1 MSTSYDSHTV
11 ETVEAQVKASL
22 ERAGYAGGSHL
33 LVVAVSG
40 GPDSLALLHSL
51 LALREWAGLRLH
63 VAHLNHDFRGEVAE
77 EDARFVARVA
87 GQLGLPATVEKA
99 DPMDYQ
105 KRMGI
110 SSFEDAAREIRYQ
123 FLAGVARDASASA
136 AVLGHTADDLA
147 ETVLM
152 HIIRGS
158 GVHGLRGMV
167 ERSTWSSRTGGD
179 EVALFRPLLGV
190 TKRETVA
197 YCQERGILFRE
208 DPSNLL
214 MRFTRNRVRHEL
226 LPAMRSY
233 NPRIDDALVRL
244 ARSASLEVDYLEQEV
259 GKVWTI
265 TASHEGNSIAL
276 DAGILATV
284 HPLLQRLV
292 LRQAYGRIAG
302 DTRRLEE
309 VNLRDMADFIGAP
322 PGKVLDL
329 PRGIQL
335 STGYDRLF
343 LGRPAEVPCPFPPLE
358 NEHELNLPTASSE
371 GLTEVSGWSVIAR
384 MVTSPR
390 SMTGDDTFTVWLD
403 PESLGSG
410 LTVRTRLRGDR
421 FRPLGMHGEKKLQ
434 DFYVDEKVPRTW
446 RDRVP
451 LVVTE
456 RGIAWVVGYR
466 VAEWARVIG
475 DDRPVLQLRFAP
487 LEARPDLQSPE

>member
-1 MSTSYDSHTV
+1 MPTLDDS
-11 ETVEAQVKASL
+11 EKLDTVEADVKSSL
-22 ERAGYAGGSHL
+22 ERAGYAGGNRL

-40 GPDSLALLHSL
+40 GPDSMALLHSL
-51 LALREWAGLRLH
+51 LAFRESADLRIH
-63 VAHLNHDFRGEVAE
+63 VAHLNHDFRGEVAV
-77 EDARFVARVA
+77 EDARFVAAVA
-87 GQLGLPATVEKA
+87 RRLGLPATVEKA
-99 DPMDYQ
+99 DPADFQ

-110 SSFEDAAREIRYQ
+110 SSYEDAAREIRYQ
-123 FLAGVARDASASA
+123 FLAGVVKDASASA
-136 AVLGHTADDLA
+136 AALGHTADDLA

-158 GVHGLRGMV
+158 GVHGLRGMM
-167 ERSTWSSRTGGD
+167 ERSTWSSRTGSD

-190 TKRETVA
+190 TKRETAA
-197 YCQERGILFRE
+197 YCRSRGIIFRE

-233 NPRIDDALVRL
+233 NPRIDDALIRL
-244 ARSASLEVDYLEQEV
+244 ARSASLEVDYLDQEV
-259 GKVWTI
+259 AKVWSS
-265 TASHEGNSIAL
+265 AARQEGNSIAL
-276 DAGILATV
+276 DAGFLASM

-292 LRQAYGRIAG
+292 FRQAYGKIAG

-309 VNLRDMADFIGAP
+309 VHLRDMVDFIGAP

-335 STGYDRLF
+335 STGYRQLF
-343 LGRPAEVPCPFPPLE
+343 LGRPADVPCPFPPLE
-358 NEHELNLPTASSE
+358 KEHELLLPSSSQE
-371 GLTEVSGWSVIAR
+371 KLTKIRGWSISASILPSQKG
-384 MVTSPR
+384 MP
-390 SMTGDDTFTVWLD
+390 GNEPFTAWLD
-403 PESLGSG
+403 REAIGNV
-410 LTVRTRLRGDR
+410 LTVRTRLPGDR
-421 FRPLGMHGEKKLQ
+421 IQPLGMRGEKKLQ

-466 VAEWARVIG
+466 VAEWARATG
-475 DDRPVLQLRFAP
+475 DTRPVLKLRFAP
-487 LEARPDLQSPE
+487 VQARPDLQSSE